1 MDGYIITPKKNMCI
15 LTTALCSNRQGASS
29 ARGSGRWCS
38 WGAALPAPPA
48 GSPPRCPSARPSQRY
63 AAARRARR
71 SWRSCPDFWL
81 IWQAMV
87 SLYLFVYL
95 SIYFF
100 SWLVSQF
107 AICSSDYVYNH
118 MYIYIYRCVYMYKK
132 KYKHTCMH
140 IYIYI
145 PDHTIPYHTVAL
157 CFITL
162 QYNTI

>member
-1 MDGYIITPKKNMCI
+1 
-15 LTTALCSNRQGASS
+15 
-29 ARGSGRWCS
+29 
-38 WGAALPAPPA
+38 
-48 GSPPRCPSARPSQRY
+48 
-63 AAARRARR
+63 
-71 SWRSCPDFWL
+71 
-81 IWQAMV
+81 MV

-140 IYIYI
+140 IYIY
-145 PDHTIPYHTVAL
+145 TRPYHTLPYGCVM
-157 CFITL
+157 FHYITI
-162 QYNTI
+162 QYNITHRYTVSASDQRFGLHANHQVLSFGLSKISVRQLESCFLSRRAASCPHHIKTHRRDSGSTL